1 MKKETHKLTENM
13 VADSKTDS
21 VSSLVRAVLVK
32 AWRERWNEIRWGVCL
47 KRVLASYPEENCDLA
62 EILLQQALVGT
73 SPNTLVMSYLRH
85 AISSQLITH
94 NVAYRNITKFEDFNR
109 PYCILGLVELVESV
123 TVKFSFAC
131 TADSPLV
138 LSRSLQKLLHWLLL
152 CILKSLQRL
161 AEGRQTQ
168 EHITIIDRT
177 CTAIQKIMQGGPI
190 WALLYIARSE
200 DNETYREF
208 EQTEVNVRG
217 TVTQL
222 QQNVISI
229 QQREKVIETLLV
241 LGGQEMQNSSDKAV
255 LEVSHLTVCPTVNA
269 LVALE
274 AVLNP
279 TNDVQPFL
287 EQLLVI
293 EKLAK
298 LNRAKLY
305 CELMRACFMGLIDSN
320 GGQEE
325 LKWAAF
331 TFLKLPQVLL
341 RIQRQSPGQD
351 FSHELELGFDRL
363 LSYVPLLDVTDL
375 RLNCDCVTFLLKECQ
390 KYSLLTEIQGSKLQQ
405 RRLVSV
411 ASKLH
416 LSLTVSLHP
425 PVELGTDVMQPAPLL
440 SSINSETQKPRSS
453 DAVSNTQPSVSL
465 ILRAEPTVT
474 SILKFTGSPHNMT
487 TVEDVHSTLDADYS
501 KNQEP
506 LLGVLSH
513 MLSGKSFELILAAAA
528 ATGKLQSFAIKL
540 VKFNEFARQATG
552 EGGKAANTRALL
564 FDISFLMLCHI
575 AQLYGAEIITSSP
588 DCSESFFAQWSMKCL
603 PEDGKY
609 KCIENSSPSDQH
621 KVDLLL
627 NQFTNGGEH
636 KNSMARWHEI
646 CMNAP
651 FAMQEVLFAWEH
663 GALSA
668 DNVKNILDC
677 VKKKMCCLPVVV
689 SAWLCSYMNTV
700 GEEARSK
707 PHNMLEQL
715 SRVNPDSQGQYPSE
729 NYHERS
735 HLMSIILC
743 KMSNDIL
750 PASRRSTAQQYIP
763 PKALPGKVMD
773 QTTQAIFEKGWVD
786 LRSLHAL
793 EQLLNLCGSDWF
805 SDRLVAM
812 MLAGNRLE
820 DLSLSLSLSFA
831 LCHMDLENISLSL
844 LLHTLPNILSSRHK
858 MHMLVN
864 PRGAMLAKLCVMC
877 IVGAQMAKSNSKDS
891 FHYTKRG
898 RKRPFHEVDWEEPED
913 ENRKNKMRKVHEPQ
927 ITLDSEGFN
936 LDFITAKE
944 EGEPSPPYDTKD
956 PLNKA
961 VLNLMRMMNSL
972 LHSSIISPRTGFVAA
987 LIEEAVRCGRQY
999 SRLILQFMPQGMVT
1013 QLLKCLPG
1021 SLTNQQILSICDLS
1035 TTVGRKVAAKA
1046 IYQNAQ
1052 MKKV

>member
-1 MKKETHKLTENM
+1 M
-13 VADSKTDS
+13 VVDSSKSDS
-21 VSSLVRAVLVK
+21 ISSLVRAVLVK

-47 KRVLASYPEENCDLA
+47 KRVLASCPEENCDLA

-85 AISSQLITH
+85 AVSSQLIPH
-94 NVAYRNITKFEDFNR
+94 NVAYKNVTKFEDFNR

-131 TADSPLV
+131 CADSPLV
-138 LSRSLQKLLHWLLL
+138 LSRSIQKLLHWLLL

-168 EHITIIDRT
+168 EHGAIIDKT

-200 DNETYREF
+200 DTETYRDY

-222 QQNVISI
+222 QQNVIST
-229 QQREKVIETLLV
+229 QQREKVIETLRV
-241 LGGQEMQNSSDKAV
+241 LGSQEMQHSSDKPV

-351 FSHELELGFDRL
+351 FTHELEMGFDRL
-363 LSYVPLLDVTDL
+363 LNYVPLLDVTDL
-375 RLNCDCVTFLLKECQ
+375 RLNCDCVSFLLKECQ
-390 KYSLLTEIQGSKLQQ
+390 KYTLITENQGSKLQQ
-405 RRLVSV
+405 RRI
-411 ASKLH
+411 
-416 LSLTVSLHP
+416 T
-425 PVELGTDVMQPAPLL
+425 
-440 SSINSETQKPRSS
+440 ETQKPRSS
-453 DAVSNTQPSVSL
+453 EAVSNTQPSVSL

-474 SILKFTGSPHNMT
+474 SILK
-487 TVEDVHSTLDADYS
+487 TLDADYS

-575 AQLYGAEIITSSP
+575 AQLYGTEIITSSP
-588 DCSESFFAQWSMKCL
+588 DCSESFFAQWALKCL

-609 KCIENSSPSDQH
+609 KCIDNSSPSDQH

-636 KNSMARWHEI
+636 KNSMARWHEV

-668 DNVKNILDC
+668 DNVKTILDC

-707 PHNMLEQL
+707 PLNMLEQL
-715 SRVNPDSQGQYPSE
+715 IRINPESQGQYPSE

-750 PASRRSTAQQYIP
+750 PASSRSTAQQYIP
-763 PKALPGKVMD
+763 PKALPGEVMD
-773 QTTQAIFEKGWVD
+773 KTTQAIFDKGWVD

-805 SDRLVAM
+805 TDRIVAM
-812 MLAGNRLE
+812 MLTSNRLE
-820 DLSLSLSLSFA
+820 DLSLSLSISFA
-831 LCHMDLENISLSL
+831 LCHMDLENITLSL
-844 LLHTLPNILSSRHK
+844 LIHTLPNILRSPHK
-858 MHMLVN
+858 MHMLIN
-864 PRGAMLAKLCVMC
+864 PRGSILAKLCVMC
-877 IVGAQMAKSNSKDS
+877 IVGAQTARLNSKAADS
-891 FHYTKRG
+891 FQFTKRG
-898 RKRPFHEVDWEEPED
+898 RKRPLHEVDWEEPED
-913 ENRKNKMRKVHEPQ
+913 ENRPSKMRKVHEPQ

-956 PLNKA
+956 PLNRA

-972 LHSSIISPRTGFVAA
+972 LHSSTISPRTGFVASF
-987 LIEEAVRCGRQY
+987 IQEAVLCGRQH
-999 SRLILQFMPQGMVT
+999 SRLILQFMPPGMVT

-1021 SLTNQQILSICDLS
+1021 CLTNQQILCICDLS
-1035 TTVGRKVAAKA
+1035 TPVGRKVAAKA
-1046 IYQNAQ
+1046 IYQNARV
-1052 MKKV
+1052 KRI

>member
-1 MKKETHKLTENM
+1 MKTRNPPSKALLNPEKVPPDTHKISGNL
-13 VADSKTDS
+13 VPDSSKADS

-47 KRVLASYPEENCDLA
+47 KRVLANCSDENCDLA

-85 AISSQLITH
+85 AISSQLISH
-94 NVAYRNITKFEDFNR
+94 NIAYRNITKFEDFNR
-109 PYCILGLVELVESV
+109 PYCILGLVELIESV

-131 TADSPLV
+131 AADSPLV

-168 EHITIIDRT
+168 EHVTIIDRT

-200 DNETYREF
+200 DNETYREY

-229 QQREKVIETLLV
+229 QQREKVIETLRV
-241 LGGQEMQNSSDKAV
+241 LGSQEMQTSCDKAV
-255 LEVSHLTVCPTVNA
+255 LEVSHLSVCPTVNA

-287 EQLLVI
+287 EQLFVI

-331 TFLKLPQVLL
+331 TFLKLPHVLL

-351 FSHELELGFDRL
+351 FSHELELGFDTL
-363 LSYVPLLDVTDL
+363 LRYVPLLDVTDL

-390 KYSLLTEIQGSKLQQ
+390 KYSLLTEIQGSRLQQ
-405 RRLVSV
+405 RR
-411 ASKLH
+411 
-416 LSLTVSLHP
+416 
-425 PVELGTDVMQPAPLL
+425 
-440 SSINSETQKPRSS
+440 NSETQKPRPT

-474 SILKFTGSPHNMT
+474 SILK
-487 TVEDVHSTLDADYS
+487 TLDADYS

-528 ATGKLQSFAIKL
+528 ATAKLQSFAIKL

-663 GALSA
+663 GALTA

-773 QTTQAIFEKGWVD
+773 ETTQAIFENGWVD

-812 MLAGNRLE
+812 MLTSNRLE

-831 LCHMDLENISLSL
+831 LCHMDLENITLSL
-844 LLHTLPNILSSRHK
+844 LLHTLPNILSSPHK
-858 MHMLVN
+858 MHMLEN
-864 PRGAMLAKLCVMC
+864 PRGAVLAKLCVMC

-898 RKRPFHEVDWEEPED
+898 RKRQFHEVDWEEPEE

-961 VLNLMRMMNSL
+961 VLNIMRMMNSL
-972 LHSSIISPRTGFVAA
+972 LHSSISSPRTGFVAA

-1021 SLTNQQILSICDLS
+1021 CLTNQQILSICDLS

-1052 MKKV
+1052 IKKA